1 MLKSMR
7 IGRKLLLSF
16 LCLIVLTLIVG
27 KIGKSGM
34 ESGKNS
40 MSEIDSVNSIIVAFN
55 QARIDEKSFTLMA
68 SDETAKTLRG
78 HLQNLQSTAQSLQNS
93 LSEEIAISRVR
104 EASHQATIYSDAF
117 DNYALIS
124 NQRQQSMQEMKTSSN
139 TAFGEVKG
147 LKSTLDEALDTVLT
161 SRDEYDDDEDYV
173 DALADVMEQLGY
185 TQQISLLFLNAR
197 KFEKEHIITQDEK
210 FLKRARLS
218 IQAVIN
224 QAEEL
229 ADSFEDDDDIAQALK
244 AKVTLEGYQQSFE
257 NHAAQMSQQ
266 QQLSLAM
273 NQAAMQTQ
281 ESCTQAVLAIEESSN
296 QKMATADKQ
305 LLIISI
311 ISVLIG
317 LILAVR
323 ISRSIANPL
332 NQTVKMIEA
341 MQHGKLGDRLRLDRQ
356 DEIGQ
361 LGSTMDQFADN
372 LQHEVVEP
380 LNSLASGNLNFE
392 VTPHSDQD
400 TLRTAL
406 KKLGNDLNEIMVE
419 IQGAGEQIDSG
430 ASQVSDSSQALSQ
443 GATEQASSLEEI
455 SSSLQEVA
463 SQTQRNADDA
473 LQASKMTE
481 QMQQDAEASNNQ
493 MGLLS
498 TAMIDINDASQSISK
513 IIKVIDEIAFQ
524 TNLLALN
531 AAVEAAR
538 AGQHGKGFAVVA
550 EEVRNL
556 AARSAKAAQETTQL
570 IEGSV
575 AKANAGAKI
584 AQSTADSLS
593 KIVSGITE
601 ATDLVSEIAKASNEQ
616 AQGISQIS
624 IGVSQIDE
632 VTQQNTAASEETA
645 AAAEELRS
653 QADMLQQL
661 LHRFQLRKSSSM
673 GMIRNPN
680 FSSPAPQAY
689 RRQPAIAAPAV
700 NVASTDN
707 WGGQNDAP
715 QISLDDDDFGK
726 F

>member
-27 KIGKSGM
+27 QIGKSGM
-34 ESGKNS
+34 KSGKVS
-40 MSEIDSVNSIIVAFN
+40 MSNIDSVNNIIVEFN
-55 QARIDEKSFTLMA
+55 LARINEKAYGLSATDEIAT
-68 SDETAKTLRG
+68 ELRN
-78 HLQNLQSTAQSLQNS
+78 HLTTLQNIAQTLHNS
-93 LSEEIAISRVR
+93 LTEEVAITRVS
-104 EASHQATIYSDAF
+104 EASRQASAYSNAF

-124 NQRQQSMQEMKTSSN
+124 NQRHQSMQEMKTSSN
-139 TAFGEVKG
+139 TAFAEVKH
-147 LKSTLDEALDTVLT
+147 LKSTLDETLEDLLS
-161 SRDEYDDDEDYV
+161 SRDEYDDEEDYQ
-173 DALADVMEQLGY
+173 DALYDIMEQLGY
-185 TQQISLLFLNAR
+185 TQNISLLFLNAR
-197 KFEKEHIITQDEK
+197 KFEKEHIITHNEK

-218 IQAVIN
+218 IQAVIA
-224 QAEEL
+224 QTEEL
-229 ADSFEDDDDIAQALK
+229 ADSYDDDESIAQALK
-244 AKVTLEGYQQSFE
+244 AKTTLEGYQQSFE
-257 NHAAQMSQQ
+257 NHAHQMDQQ
-266 QQLSLAM
+266 QQLSQEM
-273 NQAAMQTQ
+273 NQAAEQAQ
-281 ESCTQAVLAIEESSN
+281 GSCSKALFAIQESSN
-296 QKMATADKQ
+296 QNMATADKQ

-341 MQHGKLGDRLRLDRQ
+341 MQHGKLSDRLRLDRQ

-361 LGSTMDQFADN
+361 LGSTMDRFADN

-380 LNSLASGNLNFE
+380 LNALASGNLNFD

-406 KKLGNDLNEIMVE
+406 KKLGNDLNEIMTE

-430 ASQVSDSSQALSQ
+430 ASQVSDSSQSLSQ

-463 SQTQRNADDA
+463 NQTRQNADDA

-481 QMQQDAEASNNQ
+481 QMQKDAETSNNQ

-498 TAMIDINDASQSISK
+498 TAMTEINDASRSISK

-575 AKANAGAKI
+575 SKANAGAKI
-584 AQSTADSLS
+584 AGSTAESLS

-601 ATDLVSEIAKASNEQ
+601 ATDLVSEIASASNEQ

-680 FSSPAPQAY
+680 FSAPQPEAY
-689 RRQPAIAAPAV
+689 RPQPALAAPV
-700 NVASTDN
+700 NNAASTDN
-707 WGGQNDAP
+707 WGGQNDSP
-715 QISLDDDDFGK
+715 QISLDDDEFGK

>member
-1 MLKSMR
+1 MLKSLR
-7 IGRKLLLSF
+7 IGKKLLLSF
-16 LCLIVLTLIVG
+16 LCLIILTLIVG
-27 KIGKSGM
+27 RIGKSGM
-34 ESGKNS
+34 EIGKAS
-40 MSEIDSVNSIIVAFN
+40 ISDIGTVNSILSEFN
-55 QARIDEKSFTLMA
+55 QARIKEKTYSHAPTDA
-68 SDETAKTLRG
+68 IATELRS
-78 HLQNLQSTAQSLQNS
+78 HLNTLQSTAQTLQRH
-93 LSEEIAISRVR
+93 LTDDTAKVRVN
-104 EASHQATIYSDAF
+104 EASQHATAYSEAF
-117 DNYALIS
+117 DSYSLIN
-124 NQRQQSMQEMKTSSN
+124 NQREQSMQKMKDSSN
-139 TAFGEVKG
+139 TAFAEIKA
-147 LKSTLDEALDTVLT
+147 LKSLLEETLADILS
-161 SRDEYDDDEDYV
+161 SRKEYADDEDYQ
-173 DALADVMEQLGY
+173 DALTDVLEQFSY
-185 TQQISLLFLNAR
+185 TQNISLLFINAR
-197 KFEKEHIITQDEK
+197 KFEKEHIITHEEK
-210 FLKRARLS
+210 FLKRARQS
-218 IQAVIN
+218 IQAVLSQI
-224 QAEEL
+224 EEL
-229 ADSFEDDDDIAQALK
+229 GDSFDDDGDIAQALK
-244 AKVTLEGYQQSFE
+244 TQRTLEGYQQNFE
-257 NHAAQMSQQ
+257 NHANQMAEQ

-273 NQAAMQTQ
+273 NQAAIQAQ
-281 ESCTQAVLAIEESSN
+281 KSCTQALFVIEDSS
-296 QKMATADKQ
+296 QQHMATADKQ

-311 ISVLIG
+311 IAVFIG
-317 LILAVR
+317 LILAIR

-361 LGSTMDQFADN
+361 LGSTMDRFADN

-380 LNSLASGNLNFE
+380 LNALASGNLNFD
-392 VTPHSDQD
+392 VTPHSGQD

-463 SQTQRNADDA
+463 SQTRHNADDA

-481 QMQQDAEASNNQ
+481 QMLQDAEISNNQ

-498 TAMIDINDASQSISK
+498 TAMVDINNASQGISK

-584 AQSTADSLS
+584 AESTADSLA
-593 KIVSGITE
+593 KIVSGISE
-601 ATDLVSEIAKASNEQ
+601 ATNLVSEIAEASNEQ

-624 IGVSQIDE
+624 IGVAQIDE

-653 QADMLQQL
+653 QADLLQQL
-661 LHRFQLRKSSSM
+661 LQRFQLRKSASM
-673 GMIRNPN
+673 GMMRKPN
-680 FSSPAPQAY
+680 FSAPVPEAY
-689 RRQPAIAAPAV
+689 RSQPAIAAPA
-700 NVASTDN
+700 NNAANTNN
-707 WGGQNDAP
+707 WGGQNDNP
-715 QISLDDDDFGK
+715 QISLDDYDFGR

>member
-16 LCLIVLTLIVG
+16 LCLIALTLIVG

-34 ESGKNS
+34 EGGNVS
-40 MSEIDSVNSIIVAFN
+40 MRDIESVNSLIVELN
-55 QARIDEKSFTLMA
+55 QARINEKDYTFSATDEIAT
-68 SDETAKTLRG
+68 ELRN
-78 HLQNLQSTAQSLQNS
+78 HLSTLQNTAQTLQNN
-93 LSEEIAISRVR
+93 LTEESAIARVR
-104 EASHQATIYSDAF
+104 QASRQATAYNDAF

-124 NQRQQSMQEMKTSSN
+124 SQRHQSMQEMKESSN
-139 TAFGEVKG
+139 TAFAEIKA
-147 LKSTLDEALDTVLT
+147 LKSTLDENLDDVLT
-161 SRDEYDDDEDYV
+161 SRDEYDDDEDYE
-173 DALADVMEQLGY
+173 DALTDVLEQFSY
-185 TQQISLLFLNAR
+185 TQNISLLFINAR
-197 KFEKEHIITQDEK
+197 KFEKEHIITQEEK

-218 IQAVIN
+218 IQAVLN
-224 QAEEL
+224 QTEEL
-229 ADSFEDDDDIAQALK
+229 ADSFDDDESIAQALK
-244 AKVTLEGYQQSFE
+244 TMATVEGYQQSFE
-257 NHAAQMSQQ
+257 NHAAQMAEQ
-266 QQLSLAM
+266 QQLSLLM
-273 NQAAMQTQ
+273 NQAAIQAQ
-281 ESCTQAVLAIEESSN
+281 ESCTQALVAIEESSN
-296 QKMATADKQ
+296 QQMSTAENK

-311 ISVLIG
+311 VSVLIG

-332 NQTVKMIEA
+332 SKTVKMIESIEGG
-341 MQHGKLGDRLRLDRQ
+341 QLSDRLRLDRQ

-361 LGSTMDQFADN
+361 LGSTMDRFADN

-380 LNSLASGNLNFE
+380 LNALASGNLNFD
-392 VTPHSDQD
+392 VTPHSEQD
-400 TLRTAL
+400 TLRTSL
-406 KKLGNDLNEIMVE
+406 KKLGDDLNEIMVE

-463 SQTQRNADDA
+463 SQTRRNADDA

-481 QMQQDAEASNNQ
+481 QMQQDAETSNNQ

-498 TAMIDINDASQSISK
+498 TAMVDINDASQSISK

-584 AQSTADSLS
+584 AESTADSLG
-593 KIVSGITE
+593 KIVSGISE
-601 ATDLVSEIAKASNEQ
+601 ATKLVSEIADASNEQ

-645 AAAEELRS
+645 AAAEELRG

-661 LHRFQLRKSSSM
+661 LQRFQLRKSSSM
-673 GMIRNPN
+673 GMIRNQN
-680 FSSPAPQAY
+680 YSSPAPKAY
-689 RRQPAIAAPAV
+689 RPQPAIAAPA
-700 NVASTDN
+700 NNAASADN
-707 WGGQNDAP
+707 WGGQNDNP
-715 QISLDDDDFGK
+715 QISLDDDEFGK

>member
-16 LCLIVLTLIVG
+16 LCLIILTLIVG
-27 KIGKSGM
+27 QIGKSGM
-34 ESGKNS
+34 KRGNISMGDIESINS
-40 MSEIDSVNSIIVAFN
+40 LIVEFN
-55 QARIDEKSFTLMA
+55 QARINEKDYTFSATDETANSLRNHL
-68 SDETAKTLRG
+68 SSLQNTAKTL
-78 HLQNLQSTAQSLQNS
+78 QKSLT
-93 LSEEIAISRVR
+93 EEVAIARVA
-104 EASHQATIYSDAF
+104 EASRHATAYSDAF
-117 DNYALIS
+117 DNYALVS
-124 NQRQQSMQEMKTSSN
+124 SQRHQSMEEMKTSSN
-139 TAFGEVKG
+139 TAFAEVKA
-147 LKSTLDEALDTVLT
+147 LKSTLDDTLDSVLS
-161 SRDEYDDDEDYV
+161 SRDEYDDDEEYQ
-173 DALADVMEQLGY
+173 DALTYVLEQFNY
-185 TQQISLLFLNAR
+185 TQQISLLFINAR

-210 FLKRARLS
+210 YLNRARQS
-218 IQAVIN
+218 INAVLYQI
-224 QAEEL
+224 EEL
-229 ADSFEDDDDIAQALK
+229 ADSFDDEESMDQALTTK
-244 AKVTLEGYQQSFE
+244 ITLASYQRSFE
-257 NHAAQMSQQ
+257 RHAAQMAEQ
-266 QQLSLAM
+266 QQLSQVM
-273 NQAAMQTQ
+273 TQAAIQAQDSCSKALLAIQ
-281 ESCTQAVLAIEESSN
+281 ESSTQ
-296 QKMATADKQ
+296 QMTAAANK

-311 ISVLIG
+311 VSVLIG
-317 LILAVR
+317 IILAIR

-332 NQTVKMIEA
+332 KQTVKMIEA
-341 MQHGKLGDRLRLDRQ
+341 MQQGKLVDRLRLDRQ

-361 LGSTMDQFADN
+361 LANTMDRFADN
-372 LQHEVVEP
+372 LQNEVIEP
-380 LNSLASGNLNFE
+380 LNALASGNLNFD
-392 VTPHSDQD
+392 VTPHSDED

-406 KKLGNDLNEIMVE
+406 KKLGDDLNEIMFE

-463 SQTQRNADDA
+463 SQTRRNADDA
-473 LQASKMTE
+473 NQASKMTE
-481 QMQQDAEASNNQ
+481 QMQQDAETSNNQ
-493 MGLLS
+493 MDLLS
-498 TAMIDINDASQSISK
+498 NSMLEINNASQSISK

-556 AARSAKAAQETTQL
+556 AARSAKAAQETAQL

-584 AQSTADSLS
+584 AESTASSLG
-593 KIVSGITE
+593 KIVGGITE
-601 ATDLVSEIAKASNEQ
+601 ATKLVSEIAAASNEQ

-645 AAAEELRS
+645 AAAEELRG
-653 QADMLQQL
+653 QADLLQQL
-661 LHRFQLRKSSSM
+661 LERFQLRKRTNI
-673 GMIRNPN
+673 GMNQNQNDFP
-680 FSSPAPQAY
+680 PAPKSCRPQ
-689 RRQPAIAAPAV
+689 RAIAEPD
-700 NVASTDN
+700 NNDASTDN
-707 WGGQNDAP
+707 WGGQNNRP

>member
-1 MLKSMR
+1 MLKSMQ

-27 KIGKSGM
+27 QIGKSGM
-34 ESGKNS
+34 KSGNIS
-40 MSEIDSVNSIIVAFN
+40 MGEIESVNSLIVEFN
-55 QARIDEKSFTLMA
+55 QARINEKDYTFSP
-68 SDETAKTLRG
+68 TAEIATELRN
-78 HLQNLQSTAQSLQNS
+78 HLTNLQNTAQTLQNN
-93 LSEEIAISRVR
+93 LTEEDAITRVK
-104 EASHQATIYSDAF
+104 EASRQATAYSDSF
-117 DNYALIS
+117 DSYALIS
-124 NQRQQSMQEMKTSSN
+124 SQRQQSMHEMKASSN
-139 TAFGEVKG
+139 TAFAEIKA
-147 LKSTLDEALDTVLT
+147 LKSTLDETLDTVLT
-161 SRDEYDDDEDYV
+161 SRDEYDDDEDYE
-173 DALADVMEQLGY
+173 DALTDVLEQFTY
-185 TQQISLLFLNAR
+185 TQNISLLFINAR
-197 KFEKEHIITQDEK
+197 KFEKEHIITKDEK

-218 IQAVIN
+218 IQAVLN
-224 QAEEL
+224 QIEEL
-229 ADSFEDDDDIAQALK
+229 ADTFDDDASIEQAVTT
-244 AKVTLEGYQQSFE
+244 KVTVEGYQQSFE
-257 NHAAQMSQQ
+257 NHASQMAEQ
-266 QQLSLAM
+266 QQLSLSM
-273 NQAAMQTQ
+273 NQDAIQAQ
-281 ESCTQAVLAIEESSN
+281 ESCTKALLAIQESSN
-296 QKMATADKQ
+296 QQMATADKQ

-341 MQHGKLGDRLRLDRQ
+341 MQHGKLSDRLRLDRQ

-361 LGSTMDQFADN
+361 LGSTMDRFADN
-372 LQHEVVEP
+372 LQQEVVEP
-380 LNSLASGNLNFE
+380 LNALASGNLNFD

-406 KKLGNDLNEIMVE
+406 KTLGNDLNEIMVE

-430 ASQVSDSSQALSQ
+430 ASQVSDSSQSLSQ

-463 SQTQRNADDA
+463 SQTRRNADDA

-481 QMQQDAEASNNQ
+481 QMQQDAETSNSQ

-498 TAMIDINDASQSISK
+498 TAMVDINDASKSISK

-584 AQSTADSLS
+584 AERTAESLA
-593 KIVSGITE
+593 KIVSGVTE
-601 ATDLVSEIAKASNEQ
+601 ATNLASEIAKASNEQ

-661 LHRFQLRKSSSM
+661 LQRFQLRKSSGR
-673 GMIRNPN
+673 GMIRNQN
-680 FSSPAPQAY
+680 VSSPAPKPY
-689 RRQPAIAAPAV
+689 RPQPAIAAPV
-700 NVASTDN
+700 NNAASTDN
-707 WGGQNDAP
+707 WGGQNDNP
-715 QISLDDDDFGK
+715 QISLDDDEFGK

>member
-1 MLKSMR
+1 MLKSMK
-7 IGRKLLLSF
+7 IGKKLLLSF
-16 LCLIVLTLIVG
+16 LCIIALTLIVG
-27 KIGKSGM
+27 RIGKVGM

-40 MSEIDSVNSIIVAFN
+40 MRDIAAVNSLIDAIN
-55 QARIDEKSFTLMA
+55 LARIEEQSFTLKA
-68 SDETAKTLRG
+68 TDETATTLRG
-78 HLQNLQSTAQSLQNS
+78 HLQNLQTTAQTLINQ
-93 LSEEIAISRVR
+93 LTEDDAIRRVR
-104 EASHQATIYSDAF
+104 EATTQATSYGNAF
-117 DNYALIS
+117 DSYALIS
-124 NQRQQSMQEMKTSSN
+124 TQRDQSMQEMKTSSN
-139 TAFGEVKG
+139 TAFTEVKA
-147 LKSTLDEALDTVLT
+147 LKSLLDDNLDDILS
-161 SRDEYDDDEDYV
+161 SRDEYDDDEDYQ
-173 DALADVMEQLGY
+173 DALADVLEQFSY
-185 TQQISLLFLNAR
+185 TQNISLLFINAR

-218 IQAVIN
+218 IQAVLN
-224 QAEEL
+224 QTEEL
-229 ADSFEDDDDIAQALK
+229 ADTFDDEDDIAQALK
-244 AKVTLEGYQQSFE
+244 AKATLEGYQLSFE
-257 NHAAQMSQQ
+257 NHAAQMAQQ
-266 QQLSLAM
+266 QQLSAEMLNAAKLA
-273 NQAAMQTQ
+273 QD
-281 ESCTQAVLAIEESSN
+281 SCTKALTVIEESSN
-296 QKMATADKQ
+296 QHIATADKQ
-305 LLIISI
+305 LIGISI
-311 ISVLIG
+311 ISVIIG
-317 LILAVR
+317 LILAIR

-332 NQTVKMIEA
+332 TQTVSMIEA
-341 MQHGKLGDRLRLDRQ
+341 IEHGRLNDRLRLDRQ

-361 LGSTMDQFADN
+361 LGSTMDRFADN
-372 LQHEVVEP
+372 LQHEVVDP
-380 LNSLASGNLNFE
+380 LNALASGNLNFD
-392 VTPHSDQD
+392 VTPHGDED

-406 KKLGNDLNEIMVE
+406 KKLGNDLNEIMSE

-430 ASQVSDSSQALSQ
+430 ASQVSDSSQSLSQ

-463 SQTQRNADDA
+463 SQTRRNADDA

-481 QMQQDAEASNNQ
+481 QIQQDAESSNNQ
-493 MGLLS
+493 MNLLS
-498 TAMIDINDASQSISK
+498 TAMTDINDASQNISK

-575 AKANAGAKI
+575 AKANTGSKI
-584 AQSTADSLS
+584 AERTAESLA

-601 ATDLVSEIAKASNEQ
+601 ATDLASEIANASNEQ

-645 AAAEELRS
+645 AAAEELRG

-661 LHRFQLRKSSSM
+661 LQRFQLRNAAGV
-673 GMIRNPN
+673 GMVRKQN
-680 FSSPAPQAY
+680 FTPSPAAPMAP
-689 RRQPAIAAPAV
+689 QPALAAPADTTE
-700 NVASTDN
+700 STDS
-707 WGGQNDAP
+707 WGGQNSSP